1 MESLSITKTKII
13 LSLARYKFLT
23 ISQMVRLDVATQRSN
38 ITSNLSRLKE
48 GRHPLIGQINFPFI
62 PHHGRCENMYY
73 LKPRAKEIL
82 VEELFID
89 EKSIKV
95 PLGSSVAFT
104 SDYWHRKYTIDSFIQ
119 LDKEAKDNGEE
130 ILFFDYYFDK
140 LDKATNGTNAK
151 NKIELSNGNY
161 IIPDGVFVKQKED
174 KQELWLFE
182 LFNDTE
188 ASRPY
193 ETLLKH
199 REALI
204 LGTPSEKYG
213 FATAN
218 KVLCIFTNVNV
229 YKRVIEK
236 FEKDEKMVGFKNNF
250 SYSNYNRHLNN

>member
-1 MESLSITKTKII
+1 MESLSTTKTKIL

-23 ISQMVRLDVATQRSN
+23 ISQMVGLEVATQRSN

-82 VEELFID
+82 VEELFLD

-119 LDKEAKDNGEE
+119 LDKEAKANGED

-140 LDKATNGTNAK
+140 LDKATSGTNAK

-182 LFNDTE
+182 LFNDLE
-188 ASRPY
+188 ISRPY

-213 FATAN
+213 FTTAN
-218 KVLCIFTNVNV
+218 KVLFIFT
-229 YKRVIEK
+229 IEK
-236 FEKDEKMVGFKNNF
+236 VFNKIYEKYNIDERMNSFKENIFMKHTN
-250 SYSNYNRHLNN
+250 

>member
-1 MESLSITKTKII
+1 METLSATKTKIL

-23 ISQMVRLDVATQRSN
+23 ISQMLKLEIATQRSN
-38 ITSNLSRLKE
+38 ITSNLSKLKE

-82 VEELFID
+82 IDELFLD
-89 EKSIKV
+89 EKGIKV
-95 PLGSSVAFT
+95 PLGASVAFT

-119 LDKEAKDNGEE
+119 LDLEAKANGEE

-140 LDKATNGTNAK
+140 LDKSTNGTNAK

-161 IIPDGVFVKQKED
+161 IIPDGVFVKQKAD

-182 LFNDTE
+182 LFNDLE
-188 ASRPY
+188 ATRPY
-193 ETLLKH
+193 ETILKH
-199 REALI
+199 REALM

-213 FATAN
+213 FTKAN
-218 KVLCIFTNVNV
+218 KVLCIFTNENV
-229 YKRVIEK
+229 YKRVNEK
-236 FEKDEKMVGFKNNF
+236 FLKDKGMENFFNNYKIF
-250 SYSNYNRHLNN
+250 NF